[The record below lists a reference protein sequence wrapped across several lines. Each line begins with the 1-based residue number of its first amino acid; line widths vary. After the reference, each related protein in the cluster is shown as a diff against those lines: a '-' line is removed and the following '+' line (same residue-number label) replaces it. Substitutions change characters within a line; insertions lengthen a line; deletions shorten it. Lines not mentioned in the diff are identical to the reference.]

1 MALTVGELA
10 ATITVDD
17 SGAQSGIRDAERAM
31 RAGGDRIVDIGEQ
44 AGEDAGQGIGDG
56 VTDGAEGGSRGAIG
70 ALSGIAKG
78 FAASAVGAA
87 IGGALMAGM
96 ADAMEQEKIAG
107 RLGAQLGA
115 TPEEARRYGK
125 LAGRLY
131 ADAVTE
137 DFQGAADT
145 ISAVM
150 RAGIAPPDATNA
162 QIQSIATNVSDL
174 ASTFDLDLGQTANA
188 VGQILKTGL
197 AKDGKHA
204 VDALTRGLQK
214 MGPRADDIAD
224 TFNEYST
231 IFRQM
236 GLSATDATG
245 LLSQGLKAGAR
256 DTDVVADSLK
266 EFVLITQ
273 GGGKQV
279 DKAFAA
285 IGLSGKEMQKAFIEG
300 GPKAREALD
309 DVFDG
314 LRKIKD
320 PAERNALA
328 LQLFGTKAED
338 TQKALLSLD
347 PSEATDA
354 LGKVGGA
361 ADEMGDSLRDNAST
375 KIEQFKRSMQ
385 QNLVDFL
392 GGTVLPAVE
401 SFKDRFAA
409 TWGGIWDEAS
419 KGNGDAADKI
429 LAVFKIVGARIVDK
443 LKEIAPQSISAI
455 IGWGESIANYIIANP
470 GKVFKLTAIA
480 SALVIAIATLP
491 ILIAAALSASAA
503 VMMLGFGKALVT
515 SLIANVPK
523 WWGALTNWVSEKAGE
538 AGFML
543 AVLGLAIGH
552 WFGSLWSTYIA
563 GPVSRVWAAFVA
575 NVRALPGRAVA
586 ALATLGSSLAT
597 SAGNALT
604 RMRTAAA
611 SRAATFVADMRALPR
626 RIASAVGSLGSLLY
640 SKGQSVVTGLWNGIR
655 SMGGWLRS
663 TLIGWARSVIPG
675 PIADALGIHSP
686 SRVMADEVGRW
697 IPAGVAQGIDDHAG
711 IVDRSMRNLVDV
723 PTPGAAGAARMAAV
737 SATSAGAA
745 GSAGGGRVVLDV
757 TGADGDMKRLIRRM
771 VRVDGRGS
779 VQTAFGT

>member
-31 RAGGDRIVDIGEQ
+31 RSGAGRIVDIGEQ
-44 AGEDAGQGIGDG
+44 AGEDAGHGIGDG
-56 VTDGAEGGSRGAIG
+56 VTDGAEDGSRGAIG

-78 FAASAVGAA
+78 FAAGAVGAA

-197 AKDGKHA
+197 EKDGRHA
-204 VDALTRGLQK
+204 VDVLTRGLQK

-236 GLSATDATG
+236 GLSASDATG

-256 DTDVVADSLK
+256 DTDVVADALK

-279 DKAFAA
+279 DAAFAK
-285 IGLSGKEMQKAFIEG
+285 IGLSGKEMQKAFVEG
-300 GPKAREALD
+300 GPKARDALD

-320 PAERNALA
+320 PAERNATA

-361 ADEMGDSLRDNAST
+361 ADEMGKSLRDNAST
-375 KIEQFKRSMQ
+375 QIESFKRTMQ

-401 SFKDRFAA
+401 SFKDRFVK
-409 TWGGIWDEAS
+409 TWGGIWSEAS
-419 KGNGDAADKI
+419 ASNGDIADK
-429 LAVFKIVGARIVDK
+429 LLGVFKILGSRIGSK
-443 LKEIAPQSISAI
+443 LAEIAPQAISGI
-455 IGWGESIANYIIANP
+455 LGFGETIANYIIANP
-470 GKVFKLTAIA
+470 AKVLKLAAISA
-480 SALVIAIATLP
+480 ALVVAIATLP
-491 ILIAAALSASAA
+491 ILVAAALSASAA
-503 VMMLGFGKALVT
+503 LMMIGFAKSLVS
-515 SLIANVPK
+515 SLITNIPK
-523 WWGALTNWVSEKAGE
+523 WWDALTGWVAAKASE

-543 AVLGLAIGH
+543 AVLGLAIGQ
-552 WFGSLWSTYIA
+552 WFGNLWSKYIA
-563 GPVSRVWAAFVA
+563 GPIGRVWAAFVA
-575 NVRALPGRAVA
+575 DVRTLPGRAVA
-586 ALATLGSSLAT
+586 ALSTLGSRLAT
-597 SAGNALT
+597 SG
-604 RMRTAAA
+604 AAA
-611 SRAATFVADMRALPR
+611 MTQMRNAVNTKAAGLIQYVRGLPG

-640 SKGQSVVTGLWNGIR
+640 SKGQSVVTGLWNGIK

-663 TLIGWARSVIPG
+663 TLVGWARSVIPG

-697 IPAGVAQGIDDHAG
+697 IPAGVAEGIDDNASA
-711 IVDRSMRNLVDV
+711 VDRSMRNLVDV

-737 SATSAGAA
+737 SGT
-745 GSAGGGRVVLDV
+745 AGGASGTAPGGRIVLDV

-771 VRVDGRGS
+771 VRIDGRGS